1 MYCFQHHL
9 TYFHPK
15 FTTNHKCHSSSRRN
29 LPTIND
35 CRIVARLS
43 DSTPS
48 YRSTLLNS
56 NIDVISVPILKPK
69 PNNPST
75 ASPKLKPN
83 PRYIVRMANP
93 SELYSVADIRCEAFY
108 GHPKDP
114 HYYPVR
120 RREIYMAMR
129 DRIETG
135 NRCLV
140 AIDTQPPSDW
150 QPFASNEGLAVGSL
164 DASLHRA
171 NGKRCRFSKNRIP
184 WDLNESTD
192 DIRMYVS
199 SMAVRK
205 HWQGRGLAQQLLKY
219 VDEMAIA
226 IGVKDIFLHVE
237 WDNKPAVH
245 VYTKNGFEV
254 VGEEGRKVIPKWMHF
269 LAKKEHTLMHK
280 RVAE

>member
-1 MYCFQHHL
+1 MYCFQHSI
-9 TYFHPK
+9 TYFRTE
-15 FTTNHKCHSSSRRN
+15 FTTHYKCHPSSGKNWRRRN
-29 LPTIND
+29 D
-35 CRIVARLS
+35 CLTVARLS
-43 DSTPS
+43 DSVPS

-56 NIDVISVPILKPK
+56 NIDVISVPILKP
-69 PNNPST
+69 NNT
-75 ASPKLKPN
+75 TTVSPKLKPN
-83 PRYIVRMANP
+83 PRYIVRMANA
-93 SELYSVADIRCEAFY
+93 SELYTVADIRCEAFY

-140 AIDTQPPSDW
+140 AVDTQPPSDW
-150 QPFASNEGLAVGSL
+150 EPFASNEGLVVGSL
-164 DASLHRA
+164 DASLHRS
-171 NGKRCRFSKNRIP
+171 NGKRCRFSKTERIP
-184 WDLNESTD
+184 WNLNDNSD

-219 VDEMAIA
+219 VDEMAVVM
-226 IGVKDIFLHVE
+226 GVNDIFLHVE
-237 WDNKPAVH
+237 WNNKPAVH

-280 RVAE
+280 RVVE